1 MINNFVPSL
10 DFAEVKIINLHL
22 AEVII
27 NKDVLFT
34 EELVEEYH
42 NFLNDN
48 LEAPFSLIVNKVNN
62 YYYDDKAEKIIGNI
76 KGVDKMAVVCYDRET
91 ETAQDKIKHPGIK
104 IFKTRV
110 EALNWISPDPLKI
123 YREFYNYIDNRNSYS
138 LAERSTLREY
148 FKKELDSNFL
158 VNL

>member
-1 MINNFVPSL
+1 MINNYVPSL

-34 EELVEEYH
+34 EELVEAYH
-42 NFLNDN
+42 NYLNNN

-62 YYYDDKAEKIIGNI
+62 YFYNKKAEKIIGNI
-76 KGVDKMAVVCYDRET
+76 NGVDKMAVVIYDRET

-110 EALNWISPDPLKI
+110 EALQWLSPDPLKI
-123 YREFYNYIDNRNSYS
+123 YKEFYNYIDNRNSYTKE
-138 LAERSTLREY
+138 ERKILKDY
-148 FKKELDSNFL
+148 FKRELCF
-158 VNL
+158 